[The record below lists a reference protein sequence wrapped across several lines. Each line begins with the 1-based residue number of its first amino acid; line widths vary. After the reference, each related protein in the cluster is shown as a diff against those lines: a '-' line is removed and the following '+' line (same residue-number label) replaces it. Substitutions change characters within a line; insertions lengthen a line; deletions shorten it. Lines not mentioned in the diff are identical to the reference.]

1 LLLEFRAS
9 LIIVLEDLA
18 VLKLSLSAKNAL
30 VVVLFVDEA
39 EDVVGDGKVQAVKH
53 KLFCQRH

>member
-1 LLLEFRAS
+1 MF
-9 LIIVLEDLA
+9 
-18 VLKLSLSAKNAL
+18 KLSFSAENAL
-30 VVVLFVDEA
+30 VVVLLVDEA